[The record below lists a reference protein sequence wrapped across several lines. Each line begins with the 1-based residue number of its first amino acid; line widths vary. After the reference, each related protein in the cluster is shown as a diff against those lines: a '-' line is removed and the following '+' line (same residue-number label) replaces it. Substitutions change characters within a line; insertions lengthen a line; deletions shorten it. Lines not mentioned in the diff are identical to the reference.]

1 MPRLSRKVLQTLLK
15 AAPLRPARSEASR
28 ARARRAGLPPGAL
41 VYTGERTGPVTVTVV
56 SYDATS
62 IEETRAATPAEALAE
77 RGRRE
82 TTWIDVVG
90 LHDVATVKQIGEAVG
105 LDTLLLEDILNV
117 RQRPKLETRDETTV
131 ITVQMFLYEQAHER
145 VRHEQISIVLTRDTV
160 LTFQEAAGD
169 VFEPVRARLR
179 EGRGRI
185 RAWGPD
191 YLAYALFD
199 MIVDHYFVVLER
211 FSERVDDLEE
221 VVVVAEGPEIAH
233 AIHRLRRENLRLR
246 RSIWPLREVVSEL
259 SRKESL
265 LIRERMQPFLRDLYE
280 HVVEAIDTVEMLRDT
295 LGGLLDVHLT
305 SISNRMNEVMKVL
318 AIIATIFVPLTFLS
332 GVYGMNFDYMP
343 ELRARWGYP
352 AVLSLMFAVFLGM
365 LVYFRRRRWI

>member
-1 MPRLSRKVLQTLLK
+1 
-15 AAPLRPARSEASR
+15 
-28 ARARRAGLPPGAL
+28 
-41 VYTGERTGPVTVTVV
+41 
-56 SYDATS
+56 
-62 IEETRAATPAEALAE
+62 
-77 RGRRE
+77 
-82 TTWIDVVG
+82 
-90 LHDVATVKQIGEAVG
+90 
-105 LDTLLLEDILNV
+105 
-117 RQRPKLETRDETTV
+117 
-131 ITVQMFLYEQAHER
+131 
-145 VRHEQISIVLTRDTV
+145 VLTRDTV

-199 MIVDHYFVVLER
+199 MIVDHYFIVLEH

-221 VVVVAEGPEIAH
+221 VVIVAEGPEIAH

-246 RSIWPLREVVSEL
+246 RSIWPLREVDSEL

-265 LIRERMQPFLRDLYE
+265 LIRERMQPYLRDLYE

-352 AVLSLMFAVFLGM
+352 AVLSVMFAVFLGM